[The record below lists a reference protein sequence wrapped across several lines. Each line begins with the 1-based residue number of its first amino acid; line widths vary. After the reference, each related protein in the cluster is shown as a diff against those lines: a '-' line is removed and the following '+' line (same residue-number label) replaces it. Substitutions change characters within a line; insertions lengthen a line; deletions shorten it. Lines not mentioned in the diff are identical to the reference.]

1 MKNKRIKSLL
11 IVLVIFAAC
20 STGINLYTD
29 RDEVSLGMQFDK
41 EIRSNTKEYPI
52 YKVDPSVKEY
62 IDKNIFQ
69 EILNSPDIKKK
80 SIYNYQMEIIQND
93 TVLNAFAVPGGY
105 VYLYTGLLSYL
116 DSEAALAGVIGHE
129 IAHVERRHATQRIT
143 AAYGIQMVLSVAL
156 GSNPAQIAELAA
168 NLFAGL
174 ALLANSRS
182 DEDESDQ
189 YSINYLKSTRF
200 YPGSVKFFFE
210 KMRED
215 GKVSSG
221 SSGLATFLSTHPDPV
236 ARIGSTEKRL
246 RESGI
251 EIKNYKSSGDGIFR
265 EEYIK
270 NVRDKL
276 H

>member
-52 YKVDPSVKEY
+52 YKGDPSVKEY